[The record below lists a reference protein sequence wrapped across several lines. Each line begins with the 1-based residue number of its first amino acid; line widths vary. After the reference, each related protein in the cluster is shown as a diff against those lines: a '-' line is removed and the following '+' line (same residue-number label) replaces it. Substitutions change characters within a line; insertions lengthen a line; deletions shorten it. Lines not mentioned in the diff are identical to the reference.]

1 MSFTYNP
8 KKRKRKKTHGFRVRM
23 ATKFGRRVISKR
35 RQKNRA
41 KLTVWFMLPKEYKLK
56 KDNDFKRVFE
66 KGRYSQSDVVKI
78 KFLKNN
84 LKISRFAFLV
94 GLKTSKKAATRN
106 AIRRKMEEIIRL
118 KINQIKI
125 GFDVAVMVNPEIS
138 KKDYHEIEESL
149 IVLLQK
155 ADLLARS

>member
-1 MSFTYNP
+1 
-8 KKRKRKKTHGFRVRM
+8 
-23 ATKFGRRVISKR
+23 
-35 RQKNRA
+35 
-41 KLTVWFMLPKEYKLK
+41 MLPKEYKLK